1 MLPGGAKIGRW
12 QPVSGGRHAFD
23 SAARNA
29 GPGPVVKALCGV
41 EVSTDELQRI
51 APEIAWIR
59 ESTCMAFW
67 QVLASRQ

>member
-23 SAARNA
+23 SAARKA
-29 GPGPVVKALCGV
+29 MPGLVVNALCGV

-59 ESTCMAFW
+59 ESTCMACW

>member
-12 QPVSGGRHAFD
+12 QPVTSGRHAFD

-29 GPGPVVKALCGV
+29 EPGLVVNALCGV

-51 APEIAWIR
+51 SPEIAWIR
-59 ESTCMAFW
+59 EDTCMACW

>member
-1 MLPGGAKIGRW
+1 MVGTPSIQPRGAPSRGL
-12 QPVSGGRHAFD
+12 
-23 SAARNA
+23 
-29 GPGPVVKALCGV
+29 VVKALCGV

-59 ESTCMAFW
+59 ESTCIACW